1 MGNAKTEVVPKQ
13 ERVDDG
19 LSSDLVSSAAAIAKF
34 YGLTKR
40 QVFYL
45 AAKKELPGVFRM
57 GSKLFMSKNAARAG
71 IASKA
76 VEAR

>member
-13 ERVDDG
+13 EHVDDG

-34 YGLTKR
+34 YGLTER
-40 QVFYL
+40 QVFHL

-57 GSKLFMSKNAARAG
+57 GAKLFMSKSVARAG
-71 IASKA
+71 IAAKA
-76 VEAR
+76 QEAR